1 MAEKQYHKGWLYE
14 RDGVKF
20 APYTLKENLIQR
32 DGSSWSESVDNELGA
47 LTAAVEGINTE
58 GLSGLESKITDV
70 ANRATTLEERT
81 QYMDATASD
90 VFYITDA
97 NGNIALKVDSSGAT
111 SFNFNTSVTD
121 LNSLAGR
128 TESLEGA
135 VAEIHS
141 ASLAG
146 IREQIVA
153 LQERTKYMDASSA
166 DDTFYITDGNGNIAA
181 KINASGITSF
191 DFISQ
196 GVTSLNALYAE
207 LQSHGA
213 LIEAINGVIA
223 EIKNA
228 DIPALQGDIESL
240 QTRTKF
246 VDASNETSDTFYVT
260 DGNGNIAMK
269 VNQDGVTSFNFVSQG
284 VGDLNSLY
292 GDVDTLTGRVDSLE
306 IAVPEIKEQT
316 DATISALTNRV
327 QTVETRTKYMDASN
341 ESGAFYITDG
351 EGNIGMK
358 VDNNGITTS
367 VEFIIDD
374 ADGEMKVKETLN
386 SLIAKDET
394 HDQAVESLGTRITN
408 EIAATKNELNKTIT
422 TTKEELS
429 ATIDSNVKA
438 INDTISSIKT
448 ELDDK
453 DTALGENI
461 ASLAERAAALESR
474 TKFMDASEE
483 SGTFAITDGNGNI
496 GMLVDNNGVTI
507 TDEDD
512 FIIKNVTS
520 LKTVNTNLNTEIS
533 NREKAISEL
542 INKNDAQDQA
552 LTNLETNLTKEIKD
566 TKTSLE
572 ETIKT
577 TKETLEKDIDDT
589 AAAINQ
595 TITTLEE
602 KVDTADEKHT
612 EGIATNVEQINLLKG
627 RMNTAESDIDKLQ
640 TESATKEELEADVA
654 TINATINSM
663 NEAIGIIN
671 NTNAT
676 QDEALSG
683 LATRAANL
691 ETRTKYMD
699 ASDGSAFYITDVNGN
714 IGMVV
719 DGNGVKAM
727 NYYIIATDKTQVPLI
742 GYEKKG
748 TIEI

>member
-1 MAEKQYHKGWLYE
+1 MAKKQYHKGWLYE

-20 APYTLKENLIQR
+20 APYTLKENLIER
-32 DGSSWSESVDNELGA
+32 NGSSWSESVDNELGA
-47 LTAAVEGINTE
+47 LTAAVEGINTQ
-58 GLSGLESKITDV
+58 GLPGLDNKITEV

-97 NGNIALKVDSSGAT
+97 NGNIALKVDSNGAT

-128 TESLEGA
+128 TESLESA
-135 VAEIHS
+135 VANIHS
-141 ASLAG
+141 TSLAG
-146 IREQIVA
+146 IREQITA

-260 DGNGNIAMK
+260 DSNGNVAMK
-269 VNQDGVTSFNFVSQG
+269 VNRDGVTSFNFVSQG

-292 GDVDTLTGRVDSLE
+292 GDVDTLSGRVDSLE
-306 IAVPEIKEQT
+306 ITVPEIKEQT
-316 DATISALTNRV
+316 DATISALTDRV
-327 QTVETRTKYMDASN
+327 QTVETRTKYIDASD

-386 SLIAKDET
+386 SLIA
-394 HDQAVESLGTRITN
+394 
-408 EIAATKNELNKTIT
+408 
-422 TTKEELS
+422 
-429 ATIDSNVKA
+429 
-438 INDTISSIKT
+438 
-448 ELDDK
+448 K

-496 GMLVDNNGVTI
+496 GMLVDNNGVTV
-507 TDEDD
+507 TNEDD

-572 ETIKT
+572 GTIKT

-602 KVDTADEKHT
+602 KVDIADEKHT

-719 DGNGVKAM
+719 DGNGIKAM